1 MDSCPI
7 CSDSVTSA
15 DSFANAAR
23 NVLQRMDVVRI
34 EVNPRLVV
42 IAGPLKDSIFA
53 LPSGEIHIGRDPSN
67 LLSISDPSLSRR
79 HCALSRDSEGFKIRD
94 LDSRNG
100 TSVNGVAVKEARLG
114 HGDQISV
121 GDSVFLLLLNED
133 AEEPAPGGVEYD
145 DSLTQATA
153 QLRPQDVLY
162 LQPDRIL
169 QELPANSRVAR
180 NLNALLKISRVV
192 HSIGDLETLQEQILD
207 LIFEVVPAQ
216 RGAILLDGK
225 GSENFSSVFA
235 RHRIAKSVLP
245 VRISRTIARQVMD
258 EGLAILGADVPGSNG
273 LADVESLADCQVRS
287 LLCVPLTVFQKV
299 TGCIYLDT
307 CDAASRFDEDHLQLV
322 AAIAG
327 TSAVALENARR
338 MQWLEQENLRLTT
351 EIRLDHNLIGES
363 ARMKDVYQFLAR
375 VAPTDSNV
383 LLQGESG
390 TGKELAARAIHRN
403 SPRSSRPFVAI
414 NCAAIPEGL
423 LESELFGHE
432 RGAFTG
438 AVGQKKGRLEMANSG
453 VVFLDEIG
461 ELAPALQ
468 VKLLRVLQ
476 EREFERVGG
485 VRPISVDIRLIA
497 ATNRDLEEAVK
508 AGTFRNDLYYR
519 LNVLSLVM
527 PALRDRREDI
537 AMLSDYFVVKYVKK
551 FNMKAKKLS
560 PEAMV
565 CLTNYDWPGNVREL
579 ENAIERALVLSV
591 SDVIQPEDL
600 PESILEKG
608 FPASAESAKYHNQ
621 VKELK
626 KQLILDALEETKR
639 NYTEAAHVLGVHV
652 NYLHRLIRNL
662 DLKEALHSSPRLRAS
677 SEPSQRR
684 GSRQLET

>member
-1 MDSCPI
+1 M
-7 CSDSVTSA
+7 
-15 DSFANAAR
+15 
-23 NVLQRMDVVRI
+23 
-34 EVNPRLVV
+34 NPRLLV
-42 IAGPLKDSIFA
+42 IAGPLKDSTFA
-53 LPSGEIHIGRDPSN
+53 LPSGEMHVGRDPSN

-79 HCALSRDSEGFKIRD
+79 HCALSRDEDGYKIRD

-100 TSVNGVAVKEARLG
+100 TSVNGAAVKEARLR

-121 GDSVFLLLLNED
+121 GDSIFLLLLHED
-133 AEEPAPGGVEYD
+133 AEESPADRVEYE

-153 QLRPQDVLY
+153 QLSPQDVLY

-169 QELPANSRVAR
+169 KELPANSRVSR

-192 HSIGDLETLQEQILD
+192 HSIRDLDDLQGQILN
-207 LIFEVVPAQ
+207 LIFEVVPAE

-225 GSENFSSVFA
+225 GDEPFASVFA
-235 RHRIAKSVLP
+235 RHRIAKSALP
-245 VRISRTIARQVMD
+245 IRVSRTIARQVM
-258 EGLAILGADVPGSNG
+258 EQGLAILGADVPGSND
-273 LADVESLADCQVRS
+273 LADVQSLVNCQVRS
-287 LLCVPLTVFQKV
+287 LLCVPLTMFQKV

-307 CDAASRFDEDHLQLV
+307 CNAANRFDEDHLQLV

-338 MQWLEQENLRLTT
+338 MQWLEHENLRLST
-351 EIRLDHNLIGES
+351 EINLDHNLIGDS
-363 ARMKDVYQFLAR
+363 SRMKEVYQFLAR

-403 SPRSSRPFVAI
+403 SPRSSKPFVAI

-438 AVGQKKGRLEMANSG
+438 AVAQKKGRLEVANG
-453 VVFLDEIG
+453 RVVFLDEIG

-485 VRPISVDIRLIA
+485 TRPISVDIRLIA
-497 ATNRDLEEAVK
+497 ATNKDLGEAVK
-508 AGTFRNDLYYR
+508 TGTFRKDLFYR

-527 PALRDRREDI
+527 PPLRGRREDT
-537 AMLSDYFVVKYVKK
+537 AVLAEYFVAKYIKK
-551 FNMKAKKLS
+551 FNMRTKKLS

-565 CLTNYDWPGNVREL
+565 CLANYEWPGNVREL

-608 FPASAESAKYHNQ
+608 LTPSMEGAKYHNE

-626 KQLILDALEETKR
+626 KQLILNALQETKG
-639 NYTEAAHVLGVHV
+639 NYTEAAQVLGVHV

-662 DLKEALHSSPRLRAS
+662 DLKDALRPSPGLRAGTEQS
-677 SEPSQRR
+677 HHR
-684 GSRQLET
+684 GSRQPQT

>member
-1 MDSCPI
+1 M
-7 CSDSVTSA
+7 
-15 DSFANAAR
+15 
-23 NVLQRMDVVRI
+23 L
-34 EVNPRLVV
+34 EGLKVNPRLLV
-42 IAGPLKDSIFA
+42 IAGPLRDSTFA
-53 LPSGEIHIGRDPSN
+53 LPNGEICVGRDPSN
-67 LLSISDPSLSRR
+67 VLAVTDPSLSRR
-79 HCALSRDSEGFKIRD
+79 HCTIVRDSDGYKIRD

-100 TSVNGVAVKEARLG
+100 TSVNGVAVKETRLH

-121 GDSVFLLLLNED
+121 GDSVFVLLLQED
-133 AEEPAPGGVEYD
+133 VEESNAGRVEYE
-145 DSLTQATA
+145 DSPTHATA
-153 QLRPQDVLY
+153 QVRPQDVLY

-169 QELPANSRVAR
+169 KELPPSSRLAR
-180 NLNALLKISRVV
+180 NLNALLKISGVV
-192 HSIGDLETLQEQILD
+192 HSIRDLDELQRQILS
-207 LIFEVVPAQ
+207 LIFDVVPAE

-225 GSENFSSVFA
+225 GDETFSSVFA
-235 RHRIAKSVLP
+235 QHRIAKSVLP
-245 VRISRTIARQVMD
+245 VRVSRTIAQQVMK

-273 LADVESLADCQVRS
+273 LADVESLIDCQVRS
-287 LLCVPLTVFQKV
+287 LLCVPLTMFQKV

-307 CDAASRFDEDHLQLV
+307 CEAASRFDEDHLQLV

-338 MQWLEQENLRLTT
+338 IQWLEQENLRLSA
-351 EIRLDHNLIGES
+351 EINLDHNLIGES
-363 ARMKDVYQFLAR
+363 APMKDVYQFLKR

-403 SPRSSRPFVAI
+403 SPRSDKPFLAI

-438 AVGQKKGRLEMANSG
+438 AVALKKGRLEIANGG

-485 VRPISVDIRLIA
+485 IRPISVDIRLIA
-497 ATNRDLEEAVK
+497 ATNQDLMQAVK
-508 AGTFRNDLYYR
+508 AGTFRNDLFYR
-519 LNVLSLVM
+519 LNVLSLMM
-527 PALRDRREDI
+527 PPLRDRREDI
-537 AMLSDYFVVKYVKK
+537 PMLAKHFVDKYVKK
-551 FNMKAKKLS
+551 SNTRGKKLS
-560 PEAMV
+560 LEAMA
-565 CLTNYDWPGNVREL
+565 CLAKYDWPGNVREL
-579 ENAIERALVLSV
+579 ENALEHAMVLST
-591 SDVIQPEDL
+591 SESIQPDDL

-608 FPASAESAKYHNQ
+608 LPSNAEGARYHSQ

-639 NYTEAAHVLGVHV
+639 NYTEAANVLGVHV

-662 DLKEALHSSPRLRAS
+662 DLKDTLHSSPAIRPAS
-677 SEPSQRR
+677 ESPQRR
-684 GSRQLET
+684 NSRQLET